1 MHESTQ
7 QLKLYRLLVE
17 NSLGLMCIHD
27 LDGVLLVINPAVAQ
41 SLGYRMED
49 GLGRNLREFLFPSV
63 RPMFDRYLQRIRT
76 NPVDSGLMRLQAK
89 DGAERIWFYR
99 NLRHEE
105 PGSPPR
111 VLGHALD
118 ITDRILA
125 ERALKQSQKELT
137 KARDELALRVAER
150 TAELQQA
157 NERLAAEV
165 KQRKQV
171 EDELMRAQKLEAL
184 AVLAGGIAHDFN
196 NFLTIVQGNTDL
208 AKIHMKP
215 GDPVCEILQQTDT
228 ACKRAASLASQLL
241 TFGKGGA
248 PIVRTT
254 SVAELLA
261 ASVDLA
267 RAGSQVR
274 FDLAIPDDLWPADI
288 DVGQIS
294 QVFHNVLLNARQAV
308 PEGGVIDVRA
318 ENVVIDEA
326 VPFIG
331 TGKYIRILIRDNGC
345 GIPEEIL
352 PKIFDPYFTTKET
365 GSGLGLATAYSIV
378 TKHHGHIRA
387 DSTAG
392 QGSTFC
398 IHLPASELSPVTQP
412 ANVVRMGTG
421 RILVM
426 DDEEAIRSVLGLMMQ
441 QLGYEVECAS
451 DGAEAVE
458 LFARAM
464 VSGRSFV
471 GVLLDLTVPGRMGG
485 KEAAAE
491 LRSIDPSVKL
501 IVSSG
506 YSDAPILS
514 EFKKY
519 GFDDVIRKPYTL
531 AELGDVLTR
540 VIGSNLR
547 RVATPPSSR
556 GVRDISVECYRL
568 TAPMPAVW
576 DKAGGERVSVML
588 PAGAVLKNTSQR
600 TTTLLGMIGV
610 YWNGRHYSV
619 YPKDLLQRAE
629 RLSTACSLLRHSC
642 YSRIL

>member
-17 NSLGLMCIHD
+17 HSLGLMCIHD

-49 GLGRNLREFLFPSV
+49 GLGKNLKEFLSPSV
-63 RPMFDRYLQRIRT
+63 RSMFDNYLQRIRT

-89 DGAERIWFYR
+89 DGAERIWLYR
-99 NLRHEE
+99 NLRYEE
-105 PGSPPR
+105 PGSPAR

-125 ERALKQSQKELT
+125 ERALNQSQKDLA
-137 KARDELALRVAER
+137 KARDELTLRVAER
-150 TAELQQA
+150 TTELQQA
-157 NERLAAEV
+157 NERLAAEIN
-165 KQRKQV
+165 QRKQV
-171 EDELMRAQKLEAL
+171 EEELLRAHKLEAL

-215 GDPVCEILQQTDT
+215 GDPVCDILQQTDT

-248 PIVRTT
+248 PIVRIT
-254 SVAELLA
+254 SVAQLLA

-267 RAGSQVR
+267 RAGSEVR
-274 FDLAIPDDLWPADI
+274 FDLAIPDDLWPAEI

-308 PEGGVIDVRA
+308 AEGGVVEVRA
-318 ENVVIDEA
+318 ENVAIDEG
-326 VPFIG
+326 VLFISA
-331 TGKYIRILIRDNGC
+331 GKYIRILIRDNGC
-345 GIPEEIL
+345 GIPAEIL
-352 PKIFDPYFTTKET
+352 PKIFDPYFTTKDT

-378 TKHHGHIRA
+378 TKHHGHIGA
-387 DSTAG
+387 DSTVG
-392 QGSTFC
+392 QGTTFY
-398 IHLPASELSPVTQP
+398 IHLLASEKSPVTQP
-412 ANVVRMGTG
+412 VTAVRRGTG

-426 DDEEAIRSVLGLMMQ
+426 DDEEAIRTLLRLMMQ
-441 QLGYEVECAS
+441 QLGYEVQCAS

-458 LFARAM
+458 LFARAK
-464 VSGRSFV
+464 VSGHGFV

-485 KEAAAE
+485 KEAAVE
-491 LRSIDPSVKL
+491 IRRIDPSAKL

-506 YSDAPILS
+506 YAVAPILS
-514 EFKKY
+514 EFQTY

-531 AELGDVLTR
+531 AELSDVLTR
-540 VIGSNLR
+540 VIGANLR
-547 RVATPPSSR
+547 GVATTPSSS
-556 GVRDISVECYRL
+556 GGGDVSVERYRL

-576 DKAGGERVSVML
+576 DKAGGERVSMML
-588 PAGAVLKNTSQR
+588 PAGAVLKNSSQR
-600 TTTLLGMIGV
+600 STTLLGMIGV
-610 YWNGRHYSV
+610 YWKGRHYSV
-619 YPKDLLQRAE
+619 YPKDLLQKAE
-629 RLSTACSLLRHSC
+629 RVSTA
-642 YSRIL
+642 

>member
-27 LDGVLLVINPAVAQ
+27 LDGVLLLINPDIAQ

-398 IHLPASELSPVTQP
+398 IHLPASELSPLTQP
-412 ANVVRMGTG
+412 ASVVRMGTG

-629 RLSTACSLLRHSC
+629 RLSTA
-642 YSRIL
+642 